1 MYGTNMH
8 VVGILCPESAG
19 TVLAG
24 IGIIV
29 RQVFAFN
36 VCCGILTTSVHG
48 VADQAFPLV
57 SAFTEATGNVFLTL
71 GVVICNFYGFIFQR
85 FWPVCVLLYD

>member
-1 MYGTNMH
+1 MFILQMFDLNMRH
-8 VVGILCPESAG
+8 HIK
-19 TVLAG
+19 
-24 IGIIV
+24 
-29 RQVFAFN
+29 
-36 VCCGILTTSVHG
+36 TSPVHG